1 MLEGEPSA
9 QSEVL
14 SPVEQVFIEDI
25 SVLCSIQLPSTLA
38 SFIQSDLQCI
48 LVIHFYCQYVY
59 SLGIEPTTLA
69 LQTQCS
75 TTEPQEHPAGDKQ
88 S

>member
-25 SVLCSIQLPSTLA
+25 SVLCT
-38 SFIQSDLQCI
+38 
-48 LVIHFYCQYVY
+48 
-59 SLGIEPTTLA
+59 

-75 TTEPQEHPAGDKQ
+75 TTEPQEHPAGDEQ